1 MNLTKKDKLLL
12 DCLFNNQNCIS
23 QLRNL
28 ETSEWNAL
36 IQLSQKHLL
45 GSFLYQ
51 QLKGLKEKIDIPS
64 DVIERLH
71 PTYMHCAARN
81 IKLFHELQKALQSL
95 ENSGVPFILLKGA
108 YLNEIVYKDIGLRG
122 MEDADIL
129 FKKEDLRRGQT
140 SLLKAGYLTDNDR
153 LSIDVHWYL
162 EQYIDIDMKKVWDMA
177 RPVLI
182 TGVNALALSPEH
194 LIVHLCT
201 HLSFHHQFQFAA
213 LRSFCDI
220 REAINYY
227 HSDIDWDGVIS
238 VSEEWGVRNGVYLT
252 LLLAKELTG
261 AKIPQDTIENLKPAS
276 FKPEYK
282 EWAIKQIFHQNE
294 DEPSLSPYFWQ
305 IRKEKS
311 VLKKISLFLKLMIPT
326 QEFLSQKYPSS
337 INTKFSLHYYMIR
350 MKAHIMR
357 YLSVYWRIMIRE
369 ESTLRLVKE
378 KNHTFTM
385 MEWISSADSRLH
397 R

>member
-1 MNLTKKDKLLL
+1 MNPTKQDALLI
-12 DCLFNNQNCIS
+12 DYLFNNNDIS
-23 QLRNL
+23 RLQNL
-28 ETSEWNAL
+28 EISEWNSL
-36 IQLSQKHLL
+36 IQLSQKHLV

-51 QLKGLKEKIDIPS
+51 RLKRLKEKIDIPS

-71 PTYMHCAARN
+71 PIYMHCAARN
-81 IKLFHELQKALQSL
+81 VKFYHELQKVLQSL

-129 FKKEDLRRGQT
+129 FKKEDLKKGQEC
-140 SLLKAGYLTDNDR
+140 LLKAGYLTNNNC

-177 RPVLI
+177 RPAVI
-182 TGVNALALSPEH
+182 AGVNALTLSPEH
-194 LIVHLCT
+194 LIVHLCM

-220 REAINYY
+220 REIIDYF
-227 HSDIDWDGVIS
+227 HSDIDWEGVIS
-238 VSEEWGVRNGVYLT
+238 CSEEWGVRNGVYLT

-261 AKIPQDTIENLKPAS
+261 AQIPQNVLEDLKPAS
-276 FKPEYK
+276 FEPEYK
-282 EWAIKQIFHQNE
+282 EWAIKQIFHKKEN
-294 DEPSLSPYFWQ
+294 EPSLSPYFWQ
-305 IRKEKS
+305 IWKEKS
-311 VLKKISLFLKLMIPT
+311 VLKKMSLFLKLMIPT

-337 INTKFSLHYYMIR
+337 ITTKISLYYYTVR
-350 MKAHIMR
+350 MKAHIIR
-357 YLSVYWRIMIRE
+357 YLSVCWRIMIRK
-369 ESTLRLVKE
+369 ESALRLVRE

-385 MEWISSADSRLH
+385 MEWISSADTRLP